1 MLRTEHPWGFT
12 VSEKDL
18 NQLPTQTVFA
28 PTSRL
33 AAGGEDAY
41 LACGGEKLTFVRA
54 VLSRTCSLTRWQT
67 ALLSA
72 AVTAV
77 RCRDRGAGGL
87 GPGPR

>member
-1 MLRTEHPWGFT
+1 MWGYG
-12 VSEKDL
+12 SCPRGDL

-77 RCRDRGAGGL
+77 RCRDRGPGGWL